1 MAAINTELLTETLTH
16 IDRHRDDWAQ
26 GSWRMCFAGHAAI
39 IGGGRWAIPDP
50 HHALARLLKP
60 LRSDSRQDALVYGAA
75 DGWDGP
81 PLRAVH
87 VQTRAIRLLGL
98 DPAQASRLFN
108 ATNTLPRLYTI
119 VSDLCEE
126 AA

>member
-1 MAAINTELLTETLTH
+1 MINADLLTETLTY
-16 IDRHRDDWAQ
+16 IDRHRDDWVQ
-26 GSWRMCFAGHAAI
+26 GCWRRCFAGHAAI

-50 HHALARLLKP
+50 NHALARLLMP
-60 LRSDSRQDALVYGAA
+60 APGDGRQDALVYGAA

-87 VQTRAIRLLGL
+87 VRTRACRLLGL
-98 DPAQASRLFN
+98 GPEQASCLFN

-119 VSDLCEE
+119 VSSLCEE